1 MNKIN
6 DAIEKHSNIVFGI
19 ILLLAIALNVYKLGS
34 IPKGIH
40 VDEAGMTYDAWCIV
54 NYRNR

>member
-6 DAIEKHSNIVFGI
+6 DVIENIIFCI
-19 ILLLAIALNVYKLGS
+19 ILLLAIALNVYKLGI

-40 VDEAGMTYDAWCIV
+40 VDEAGMTYDAWCIA

>member
-6 DAIEKHSNIVFGI
+6 DVIEKHSNIIFCI
-19 ILLLAIALNVYKLGS
+19 ILLLAMALNVYKLGI

-40 VDEAGMTYDAWCIV
+40 VDEAGMTYDAWCIA
-54 NYRNR
+54 NYRKR